1 MPQLSGDQT
10 FGSLR
15 YLEWLRT
22 QTHKKHCHIQVL
34 TFFKLSFYYSFL
46 VYFHHGIR
54 TYINMVSIL
63 VSFRCVYGPD
73 LEKGM
78 ATHSS
83 ILAWRIPWTEQPDG
97 LQSVGFH
104 RVGHDWSSLACMS
117 VFYTYSNIYYSLS
130 SFLFSEDANFSLAS
144 FWLPSVWQ
152 LSSVFL

>member
-1 MPQLSGDQT
+1 MEMPQLSGDQT

-78 ATHSS
+78 ETHSS
-83 ILAWRIPWTEQPDG
+83 ILAWRIPWTEQPGG
-97 LQSVGFH
+97 LQSMESH
-104 RVGHDWSSLACMS
+104 RVGHD
-117 VFYTYSNIYYSLS
+117 
-130 SFLFSEDANFSLAS
+130 
-144 FWLPSVWQ
+144 
-152 LSSVFL
+152 